1 MNHLLP
7 PIKDMTLADIPPSV
21 GLLPL
26 KRALLLPQGQL
37 PLGIFDQEAASS
49 LLAPLLK
56 TRLIGI
62 IQPSLDETEGEFEK
76 VGTIGRLTSFRE
88 LPDGKL
94 TLSLTGI
101 CRFHLL
107 STSILQDGGQEG
119 KIDPSAFGGD
129 FISAILPSID
139 RKLIKTGLKNWLE
152 KHHLGANWESISL
165 LSNEALLTTLPMLL
179 PFEAIHQQALL
190 EAPTLEER
198 AQIFLDILTR
208 G

>member
-1 MNHLLP
+1 MTQTLP
-7 PIKDMTLADIPPSV
+7 PFKEMTLGDIPPLI

-49 LLAPLLK
+49 LLTPLLT

-62 IQPSLDETEGEFEK
+62 VQPALDDAEGKFEDI
-76 VGTIGRLTSFRE
+76 GTIGRLTSFRE
-88 LPDGKL
+88 FPDGKL

-101 CRFHLL
+101 CRFNLL
-107 STSILQDGGQEG
+107 STRILQNGGHEG

-129 FISAILPSID
+129 FIPAVPPPLD
-139 RKLIKTGLKNWLE
+139 RKMIKKGLKNWLGE
-152 KHHLGANWESISL
+152 RHLAANWESING

-179 PFEAIHQQALL
+179 PFEPMDQQALL
-190 EAPTLEER
+190 EAPGLEER
-198 AQIFLDILTR
+198 AKILLEILMK

>member
-1 MNHLLP
+1 MTQILP
-7 PIKDMTLADIPPSV
+7 PLKEMTLGDIPPSI

-37 PLGIFDQEAASS
+37 PLGIFDQDSASS
-49 LLAPLLK
+49 LLNPLFR

-62 IQPSLDETEGEFEK
+62 IQPALNETEGELETI
-76 VGTIGRLTSFRE
+76 GTIGRLTSLRE
-88 LPDGKL
+88 FPDGKL
-94 TLSLTGI
+94 TLSLTGV

-107 STSILQDGGQEG
+107 KTRILQDGGQEG

-129 FISAILPSID
+129 FIADIPPPLD
-139 RKLIKTGLKNWLE
+139 RKRLKKSLKDWLTQR
-152 KHHLGANWESISL
+152 HLAANWDSINM

-179 PFEAIHQQALL
+179 PLEAEDQQALL
-190 EAPTLEER
+190 EAPGLEER
-198 AQIFLDILTR
+198 AQIFLEILTK